1 MWDALT
7 QSNAEEI
14 AMVDVVTPRQKKTTI
29 NNNVKGCVP
38 SVASL
43 FKKAE
48 VSLG

>member
-1 MWDALT
+1 MSGVLT
-7 QSNAEEI
+7 QESAEEN
-14 AMVDVVTPRQKKTTI
+14 AMARVVTPKQMKTTI
-29 NNNVKGCVP
+29 NDNVKECVP